1 MEYVL
6 GGGVMDR
13 PSIYDHGIRWRE
25 YADWLEA
32 ERDKLRENLG
42 RQIKMLKLDRDE
54 LEAKLADYE
63 YPLRTSEWVK
73 VRIEVWDRLEAERD
87 KLRVESVNQR
97 AALRRIADGIHY
109 NSAKSVAK
117 AALDKP
123 TEAPSSWDHED
134 GNHT

>member
-1 MEYVL
+1 MSDGSY
-6 GGGVMDR
+6 DR
-13 PSIYDHGIRWRE
+13 RAPSATSQIITLERMLE
-25 YADWLEA
+25 EA
-32 ERDKLRENLG
+32 ETAYEA
-42 RQIKMLKLDRDE
+42 

-117 AALDKP
+117 NALDTP